1 MRLVVTVPWRELLGG
16 AEIMLW
22 RLLSHLDKDRFQ
34 TTVAFLEPGPFQDQ
48 VAALPGVRTVAVPT
62 ARLRDLRRTGAA
74 TRRLARVLHE
84 TRPDL
89 VLNWVA
95 KAQLYGAPAAAMA
108 GVGDRVVWWQHGIPD
123 GHWMDRLASA
133 LPARAV
139 GCSSTTAAWAQAR
152 LAPHRPTFVVHPG
165 VEPERAAP
173 VSRQALGIADERAVV
188 GIVGRLQPWKGQHRV
203 IEAVGRLRDGG
214 HDVHALVVGGDA
226 HGLSPEYGQ
235 LLRSRIAELRLGDR
249 VTLTGQVPDPSSY
262 IAAMDVL
269 VNASVREPFGMVVLE
284 GMAQEVAVVAVGDA
298 GPRDIIE
305 HDLSGLLV
313 AQPDAS
319 QLAAAVEGLLVDG
332 ERRRRVAAAGRERLL
347 ARFTAR
353 RMTERLQD
361 VLEDLR
367 P

>member
-1 MRLVVTVPWRELLGG
+1 
-16 AEIMLW
+16 
-22 RLLSHLDKDRFQ
+22 
-34 TTVAFLEPGPFQDQ
+34 
-48 VAALPGVRTVAVPT
+48 
-62 ARLRDLRRTGAA
+62 
-74 TRRLARVLHE
+74 
-84 TRPDL
+84 
-89 VLNWVA
+89 
-95 KAQLYGAPAAAMA
+95 
-108 GVGDRVVWWQHGIPD
+108 
-123 GHWMDRLASA
+123 
-133 LPARAV
+133 
-139 GCSSTTAAWAQAR
+139 
-152 LAPHRPTFVVHPG
+152 
-165 VEPERAAP
+165 
-173 VSRQALGIADERAVV
+173 
-188 GIVGRLQPWKGQHRV
+188 
-203 IEAVGRLRDGG
+203 
-214 HDVHALVVGGDA
+214 
-226 HGLSPEYGQ
+226 
-235 LLRSRIAELRLGDR
+235 
-249 VTLTGQVPDPSSY
+249 
-262 IAAMDVL
+262 MDVL